1 MSYSSESEILHSL
14 LIEKDCHACTQ
25 IQQLLDSSDTKV
37 IVPTLQLTRALVTL
51 LPQFRSK
58 MQREGLFH
66 CLTQMSELPEKS
78 AISAPASLATTPMDR
93 LSHHLPTGSKSEQR
107 RTASASYRFHRKKAR
122 CIHKKVWQILCQKVC
137 FIKLHFWSSVLISA
151 VEFKS
156 EKKSSL
162 FFLGKK

>member
-1 MSYSSESEILHSL
+1 MVKIFRPLFIAAPNSSLRVAVIKALLRMSYSSESEILHSL

-107 RTASASYRFHRKKAR
+107 RTVSASYRFHRKKPR
-122 CIHKKVWQILCQKVC
+122 CIH
-137 FIKLHFWSSVLISA
+137 
-151 VEFKS
+151 
-156 EKKSSL
+156 
-162 FFLGKK
+162 